1 MKNPNRPQ
9 KGSQTTVEPI
19 RYSKDIK
26 NIRKLLKD
34 SPRNLCLF
42 VLGIN
47 TNLRASD
54 LLKIKVKDVQNLNAG
69 DELTL
74 KEKKTGKQRRINL
87 NGACITVIKDLLKS
101 DTFTDED
108 FLFQSQRK
116 GGTPLTVPSA
126 SNLVKSWCK
135 MVNLKGN
142 YASHSL
148 RKTWGYHQRVTFNVG
163 IPELM
168 VCFNHT
174 SQKQTLDYLCIQPE
188 EIKSVYANELWIC
201 FLNKQSL

>member
-26 NIRKLLKD
+26 NIKKLLKN

-54 LLKIKVKDVQNLNAG
+54 LLKLKVKDVQNLNAG
-69 DELTL
+69 EELTL

-87 NGACITVIKDLLKS
+87 NGACVKAIQDLLKS
-101 DTFTDED
+101 DNFADED

-174 SQKQTLDYLCIQPE
+174 CQKQTLDYLCIQPE
-188 EIKSVYANELWIC
+188 EIKSVYANEL
-201 FLNKQSL
+201 